1 MQSHSHQIHRT
12 RAETAFVAI
21 STLAFGAMAS
31 AALYVAWIVM

>member
-1 MQSHSHQIHRT
+1 MHSSLNPIRRT